1 MKKKSIALTI
11 LLTTMLITSCGTS
24 NGNPSQESKLP
35 EGTEQTT
42 DIGKDTEEDQ
52 MSQAKVKKLTAEQ
65 AYERIESGDEI
76 VLVDVRRQDEY
87 DQGHIEGSIL
97 ISNESIGTKQPT
109 ELPDLDAE
117 ILVYCRSGNRSAQAA
132 EKLVEM
138 GYTNVSDFGG
148 IIDWPYETV
157 TGE

>member
-24 NGNPSQESKLP
+24 NGNPSQETKLP

>member
-1 MKKKSIALTI
+1 
-11 LLTTMLITSCGTS
+11 
-24 NGNPSQESKLP
+24 
-35 EGTEQTT
+35 
-42 DIGKDTEEDQ
+42 